1 MFAAALHLAGA
12 TPGGSPVAAAAASGN
27 GRGLP
32 LKQEQQKGPAG
43 SSSTLISDAGEE
55 LDPGRIQVRGATL
68 QRGGGTEL
76 MLAVIIWGERLRDR
90 EIPGSGVQL
99 LLGWGRT

>member
-12 TPGGSPVAAAAASGN
+12 TPGGSPVAAAAAAAG
-27 GRGLP
+27 GGGGLP

-43 SSSTLISDAGEE
+43 SSSALISDAGEK

-68 QRGGGTEL
+68 RGG
-76 MLAVIIWGERLRDR
+76 AA
-90 EIPGSGVQL
+90 QN
-99 LLGWGRT
+99 